1 MIDLNDLTPFAE
13 GGNRRCFIHPDKPER
28 CLKVIHSGLLD
39 EIIKNKP
46 WYKKLRSKDSF
57 DDNLREEA
65 AYKQKALRS
74 ENLDIWRHLA
84 KWYGMVNTSIGMA
97 SETELIK
104 NNDGIAETLESY
116 LFSNGLTDE
125 IKDSINKFHKWLR
138 HNLVL
143 TKNLIPH
150 NLVIK
155 KEANEMIIK
164 IIDGLGSQAFIP
176 LPNHSTF
183 FAKRYVERRI
193 ELMWSRI
200 NWDLSGRKVIGNKV
214 IRLRNFLNG

>member
-1 MIDLNDLTPFAE
+1 MIDLSGSTPFAE
-13 GGNRRCFIHPDKPER
+13 GGNRKCFIHPARSDR
-28 CLKVIHSGLLD
+28 CLKVIHPGLL
-39 EIIKNKP
+39 EKIIKNKP
-46 WYKKLRSKDSF
+46 WYKKFRSKNSF
-57 DDNLREEA
+57 DDNLREQE
-65 AYKQKALRS
+65 AYKQKALIANNS
-74 ENLDIWRHLA
+74 EVWKHIA
-84 KWYGMVNTSIGMA
+84 KWYGMVETSIGMA

-104 NNDGIAETLESY
+104 NNDQIAETLENY

-125 IKDSINKFHKWLR
+125 IKIAINEFHQWLR
-138 HNLVL
+138 DNLIL

-155 KEANEMIIK
+155 KENNEMIIK

-200 NWDLSGRKVIGNKV
+200 NWDLSGRKGNWK
-214 IRLRNFLNG
+214 

>member
-1 MIDLNDLTPFAE
+1 MIDLSGSTPFAE
-13 GGNRRCFIHPDKPER
+13 GGNRKCFIHPTQSDR
-28 CLKVIHSGLLD
+28 CLKVVHPGLL
-39 EIIKNKP
+39 EKIIKSKP
-46 WYKKLRSKDSF
+46 WYKKFRSKDSF
-57 DDNLREEA
+57 DDNLREQE
-65 AYKQKALRS
+65 AYKQKALIANNS
-74 ENLDIWRHLA
+74 EVWKHIA
-84 KWYGMVNTSIGMA
+84 KWYGMVETSIGMA

-104 NNDGIAETLESY
+104 NNDQIAETLENY

-125 IKDSINKFHKWLR
+125 MKIAINEFHQWLR
-138 HNLVL
+138 DNLIL

-155 KEANEMIIK
+155 KENNEMIIK

-200 NWDLSGRKVIGNKV
+200 NWDLSGRKGNWK
-214 IRLRNFLNG
+214 

>member
-65 AYKQKALRS
+65 AYKQKAVRS

-84 KWYGMVNTSIGMA
+84 KWYGMVHTSIGMA

-116 LFSNGLTDE
+116 LFSKGLTDE

-200 NWDLSGRKVIGNKV
+200 NWDLSGRKGNWK
-214 IRLRNFLNG
+214 